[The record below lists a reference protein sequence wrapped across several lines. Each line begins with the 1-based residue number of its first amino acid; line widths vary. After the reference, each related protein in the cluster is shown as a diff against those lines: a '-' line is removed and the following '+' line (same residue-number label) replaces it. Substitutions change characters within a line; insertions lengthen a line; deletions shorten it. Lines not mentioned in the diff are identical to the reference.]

1 MWSVSWENNLQMHPV
16 NTEEL
21 GGGGVS
27 VQIKYK
33 TKNEPT
39 NDAKQNRSESQR
51 CKDCAWR
58 RLVIRYSAARRPYEE
73 RCNFQQRIVSE
84 VEVYEVSH
92 AVPVV
97 DEDKTN
103 QTNNSQWCQ
112 CVKRGQDRIG

>member
-1 MWSVSWENNLQMHPV
+1 MHPV

-39 NDAKQNRSESQR
+39 NDAKQNQSESQR
-51 CKDCAWR
+51 CEDCAWR
-58 RLVIRYSAARRPYEE
+58 RLVIRCSAARRPYKK
-73 RCNFQQRIVSE
+73 RYYFQQRIVSE

-92 AVPVV
+92 AAVVV
-97 DEDKTN
+97 DEDKIKFVFTFN
-103 QTNNSQWCQ
+103 IKWLRVASWKCQ
-112 CVKRGQDRIG
+112 C

>member
-1 MWSVSWENNLQMHPV
+1 MHPV
-16 NTEEL
+16 NTEEF

-27 VQIKYK
+27 VPDKLTNQ
-33 TKNEPT
+33 NEPT

-73 RCNFQQRIVSE
+73 RCNFQQRIVSD

-112 CVKRGQDRIG
+112 CVKRGQYRIR